1 MTHTV
6 SSPAPRTGARGLK
19 RPVRT
24 RNGSAELAAR
34 RPETLLLI
42 RLLIED
48 PGADGPALMG
58 RLAGQLRLCA
68 DIPEL
73 AESAGCE
80 PARLDPVLMR
90 AAAQLLSD
98 AARSARG

>member
-6 SSPAPRTGARGLK
+6 PSPVPRRAPRGLK
-19 RPVRT
+19 RPARN
-24 RNGSAELAAR
+24 RNGQAELAAR

-48 PGADGPALMG
+48 PGVDGPALMG

-68 DIPEL
+68 DVPEL
-73 AESAGCE
+73 ADSLGCE
-80 PARLDPVLMR
+80 PTRLDPVLVR
-90 AAAQLLSD
+90 AAARLLSD
-98 AARSARG
+98 AARA